1 MIDIDSLQ
9 LILLNIGFAVHHA
22 DWNYK
27 NVKSPFARI
36 YLVKEGSA
44 KLHIPNGR
52 VQELKPKFLY
62 MVPPF
67 TLHSYEC
74 DDYFALYYIHIYENE
89 ISGISVLE
97 DLMYPVEISASEI
110 DALLVERLFNINPD
124 ISLTHYD
131 PLVYDDTQHLIS
143 SINYQSNKP
152 IYALL
157 ETKGILYQLLTRFL
171 VLSKNKYEIVDDR
184 VLKEAKDNT
193 VPLLERLNFISIFT
207 SNLDEFYM
215 VRCGSLFDLTLI
227 DEDDWDNK
235 TGWSPQE
242 QLDAIFKA
250 TKPLY
255 EERDL
260 IFDEIAKDLRK
271 YGIVKHNFNEL
282 NSKFRQY
289 ATQYFYENVAP
300 LLSPQ
305 IIDSYH
311 PFPHMANKKLYIYT
325 LLYNR

>member
-97 DLMYPVEISASEI
+97 DLMYPVEISTSEI

-152 IYALL
+152 VYALL

-184 VLKEAKDNT
+184 VLKAIRYIRKNIDKQIT
-193 VPLLERLNFISIFT
+193 V
-207 SNLDEFYM
+207 DELVDIY
-215 VRCGSLFDLTLI
+215 
-227 DEDDWDNK
+227 N
-235 TGWSPQE
+235 
-242 QLDAIFKA
+242 
-250 TKPLY
+250 Y
-255 EERDL
+255 
-260 IFDEIAKDLRK
+260 
-271 YGIVKHNFNEL
+271 
-282 NSKFRQY
+282 
-289 ATQYFYENVAP
+289 
-300 LLSPQ
+300 PQ
-305 IIDSYH
+305 ILD
-311 PFPHMANKKLYIYT
+311 N
-325 LLYNR
+325 NNN

>member
-97 DLMYPVEISASEI
+97 DLMYPVGISASEI

-184 VLKEAKDNT
+184 VLKAIRYIRKNIDKQITVDELVDICCLSKDH
-193 VPLLERLNFISIFT
+193 FI
-207 SNLDEFYM
+207 
-215 VRCGSLFDLTLI
+215 R
-227 DEDDWDNK
+227 
-235 TGWSPQE
+235 
-242 QLDAIFKA
+242 IFKNDMQ
-250 TKPLY
+250 TTPIKY
-255 EERDL
+255 INQKKIERAQLLLITGDKSIKDIAYDL
-260 IFDEIAKDLRK
+260 SF
-271 YGIVKHNFNEL
+271 
-282 NSKFRQY
+282 
-289 ATQYFYENVAP
+289 ENVYYFNR
-300 LLSPQ
+300 LFKK
-305 IIDSYH
+305 IIGMTPSEYRSS
-311 PFPHMANKKLYIYT
+311 T
-325 LLYNR
+325 